1 MVTRARPSEI
11 DWSTFPESDGE
22 PMAETTAHAIQM
34 VDLQWTL
41 QTLFAM
47 QRRDTRTAVGGNQL
61 MYYNE
66 RDGREHVSPDVY
78 VIFDRKPP
86 PPPSWKTWVE
96 GKFPDIVF
104 EITSPNTHAQDLSVA
119 PKGKRRLY
127 AELEVGEYY
136 IYDPLQETAPW
147 FMGFE
152 LRDGRM
158 EPLLARPD
166 GGIYSPLLRA
176 ELRPVAM
183 METTRRPAG
192 TWLRVIDP
200 RTGEPIPIAEEE
212 HDDLHVVRG
221 RLTATQGRLTE
232 TREEVTALRGEVT
245 TTREELTETREDV
258 AALREQL
265 AALERRQD
273 PGTPPP

>member
-1 MVTRARPSEI
+1 MVTRARSSEI

-34 VDLQWTL
+34 VDLQWAL

-47 QRRDTRTAVGGNQL
+47 QGRDTRTAVGGNQL

-66 RDGREHVSPDVY
+66 RDGLEHVSPDVY

-96 GKFPDIVF
+96 GKVPDIVF
-104 EITSPNTHAQDLSVA
+104 EITSPSTQAQDLSVE

-136 IYDPLQETAPW
+136 IYDPLQETSPW

-152 LRDGRM
+152 LRDERM
-158 EPLLARPD
+158 ESLQARPD

-183 METTRRPAG
+183 TETTRRPAG
-192 TWLRVIDP
+192 IWLRVIDP

-212 HDDLHVVRG
+212 HNDLHAVRG
-221 RLTATQGRLTE
+221 QLSALREELTATQ
-232 TREEVTALRGEVT
+232 
-245 TTREELTETREDV
+245 EDV

-265 AALERRQD
+265 AALERRQN
-273 PGTPPP
+273 PGTPPT

>member
-1 MVTRARPSEI
+1 
-11 DWSTFPESDGE
+11 
-22 PMAETTAHAIQM
+22 MAETTAHAVQM
-34 VDLQWTL
+34 VDLQWAL

-47 QRRDTRTAVGGNQL
+47 QGRDARTAVGGNQL

-96 GKFPDIVF
+96 GKVPDIVF
-104 EITSPNTHAQDLSVA
+104 EITSPSTHAQDLSVE

-136 IYDPLQETAPW
+136 IYDPLQETAPS
-147 FMGFE
+147 FAGFE

-158 EPLLARPD
+158 EPLQARPD

-176 ELRPVAM
+176 ELRPMAM
-183 METTRRPAG
+183 TETARRPAG
-192 TWLRVIDP
+192 LWLRVIDP
-200 RTGEPIPIAEEE
+200 RTGAPIPTAEEE
-212 HDDLHVVRG
+212 HGDLQVVRG
-221 RLTATQGRLTE
+221 RLTETQGRLTE
-232 TREEVTALRGEVT
+232 TREEVTALR
-245 TTREELTETREDV
+245 EELTATREDV

-273 PGTPPP
+273 PGTPPA